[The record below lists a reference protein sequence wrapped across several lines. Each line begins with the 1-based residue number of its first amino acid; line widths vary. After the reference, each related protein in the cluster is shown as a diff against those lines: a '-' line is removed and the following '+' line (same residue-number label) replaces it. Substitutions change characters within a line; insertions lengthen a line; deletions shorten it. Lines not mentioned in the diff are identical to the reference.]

1 MKKQEFHKEVA
12 QATKKE
18 SKSLV
23 ILAIASGIAFLIALF
38 IGSYLGILKM
48 KDVGIIVAYS
58 CFAFIL
64 MAIIISR
71 VKKWSKS

>member
-1 MKKQEFHKEVA
+1 MKEFHKEVA

-18 SKSLV
+18 SKSLI
-23 ILAIASGIAFLIALF
+23 ILAIASGIAFIIALLL
-38 IGSYLGILKM
+38 GSYLGILKM

-64 MAIIISR
+64 MAVMISR
-71 VKKWSKS
+71 VRKWTKS

>member
-12 QATKKE
+12 EATKKE

-23 ILAIASGIAFLIALF
+23 ILAIASGIAFIIALLL
-38 IGSYLGILKM
+38 GSYLGILKM
-48 KDVGIIVAYS
+48 KD
-58 CFAFIL
+58 L
-64 MAIIISR
+64 EIISCYAGAALILLAVMVSK

>member
-23 ILAIASGIAFLIALF
+23 ILAVTSGIVFLIALF

-48 KDVGIIVAYS
+48 KDLGIVSCYS
-58 CFAFIL
+58 GAAL
-64 MAIIISR
+64 VLLAVMVSK
-71 VKKWSKS
+71 VKKWTKS